1 MAVLP
6 VVAIAADQPLQSGSD
21 SLGAAVASLYRY
33 GLSIVGLAVFV
44 MFLYAGLLKM
54 FSETFISKWVPSG
67 WEKNSTVVIQDAV
80 IGLILLFASY
90 LILNTINPDLVTP
103 QKASP
108 TSTTTSTSSSAGT
121 VGLPTS
127 SSVPTPVPTFQ
138 GGGGS
143 FGGGGASGTF

>member
-1 MAVLP
+1 
-6 VVAIAADQPLQSGSD
+6 
-21 SLGAAVASLYRY
+21 
-33 GLSIVGLAVFV
+33 
-44 MFLYAGLLKM
+44 M